1 MRIIH
6 TFFIQ
11 DIRMS
16 TRITLVVSDE
26 LNQALDE
33 LAKDTESSKSDVLRK
48 SISLIKMAVNER
60 KAGNHLGVFDNQQKI
75 VKEIIGF

>member
-1 MRIIH
+1 
-6 TFFIQ
+6 
-11 DIRMS
+11 MS
-16 TRITLVVSDE
+16 ARITLVVSDE
-26 LNQALDE
+26 LNEVLDE

-48 SISLIKMAVNER
+48 SISLIKRAVNEK